1 MKSIGTLEKSHMF
14 SKSVTPELQ
23 APLQAHTNFRN
34 GGISFFLRRNCQF
47 PQESQIWILE
57 LLIALPN

>member
-1 MKSIGTLEKSHMF
+1 MKAIGTLEKSHMF

-34 GGISFFLRRNCQF
+34 GGISFF
-47 PQESQIWILE
+47 
-57 LLIALPN
+57 